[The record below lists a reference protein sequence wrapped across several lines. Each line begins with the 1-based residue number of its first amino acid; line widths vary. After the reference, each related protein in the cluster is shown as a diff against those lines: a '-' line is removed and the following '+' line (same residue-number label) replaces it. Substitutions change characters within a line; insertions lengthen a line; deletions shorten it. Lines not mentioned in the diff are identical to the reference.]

1 MDTIWYIV
9 KVMPGKERSLT
20 EDFNKQISQ
29 EKINNIIRFVCPTE
43 KEFVIV
49 KNKKVLR
56 EKVLYSG
63 YLYFETPTKLE
74 DSDLKTIAHLPNIM
88 GMMGDKTPVLLRD
101 SDIKRILKDDS
112 LDNHIESKRTK
123 YAHGDRVMVS
133 DGPFKGFEGV
143 ISEVNGE
150 KVSVEVKIFG
160 RNTPVELTLSQIEK
174 V

>member
-1 MDTIWYIV
+1 METTWYIV

-29 EKINNIIRFVCPTE
+29 EKIKNIIRFVCPTE

-63 YLYFETPTKLE
+63 YLYFETPIKLE
-74 DSDLKTIAHLPNIM
+74 DSELKTIAHLPNIM

-101 SDIKRILKDDS
+101 SDIKRVLKDDT
-112 LDNHIESKRTK
+112 LETHIESKRTK
-123 YAHGDRVMVS
+123 YISGDRVMVA

-150 KVSVEVKIFG
+150 KVSLEVKIFG

-174 V
+174 I